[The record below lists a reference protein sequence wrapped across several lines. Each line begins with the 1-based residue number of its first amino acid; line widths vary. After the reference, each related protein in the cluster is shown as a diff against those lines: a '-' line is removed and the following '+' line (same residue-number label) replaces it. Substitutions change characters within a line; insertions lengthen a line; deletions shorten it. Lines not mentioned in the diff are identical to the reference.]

1 LVVNNVVQEPG
12 SGKAYTASGTT
23 LTLSAAL
30 TNGTD
35 TMYCVFLGRALQ
47 TVNPPNGSVG
57 TSQIADDA
65 VTKAKTSALMFP
77 AFEAYLSSSQSIS
90 SSTNTKAQ
98 FNTEVFDSD
107 NCYDNST
114 NYRFTPTT
122 AGKYFVYSAIRA
134 YAGNNNDLDR
144 VGVKIYKNG
153 SEWRNSFMDSGSTST
168 AHIETEQVLAILDM
182 NGSSDYVEIF
192 GFVDADDGSGAELND
207 GVKGCYFGAY
217 RIGD

>member
-1 LVVNNVVQEPG
+1 MSKLETN
-12 SGKAYTASGTT
+12 TIDTISGTT
-23 LTLSAAL
+23 NLVIGS
-30 TNGTD
+30 TNSS
-35 TMYCVFLGRALQ
+35 
-47 TVNPPNGSVG
+47 TVTFENG
-57 TSQIADDA
+57 A
-65 VTKAKTSALMFP
+65 VTGHMYP

-114 NYRFTPTT
+114 NYRFTPTA
-122 AGKYFVYSAIRA
+122 AGKYLVYSAIRA

-217 RIGD
+217 RIGA